1 MDQSAIRILSFHIE
15 IGHLD
20 RACMSYARVGG
31 KVLHLLSNI
40 NIREVFSES
49 TDTSIRF
56 LRPTL
61 SECWQGREA

>member
-31 KVLHLLSNI
+31 KVLHLG
-40 NIREVFSES
+40 
-49 TDTSIRF
+49 TAG
-56 LRPTL
+56 TL
-61 SECWQGREA
+61 PL